1 MNLSEQINNQMKQA
15 MKAKDQ
21 SSLRGLRAIKA
32 ALLLLQTQEGGGEVT
47 EKDEME
53 ALVKMAKQRKDSI
66 RIFNEQGRSDL
77 SKIEEEELFIIEKFL
92 PAQLSPEE
100 IENEVKS
107 IISQLGATSMKDMGK
122 VMGMANGKLKGKADG
137 KLIADMVKGLL
148 AG

>member
-1 MNLSEQINNQMKQA
+1 MSLSEQINYQMKQA

-21 SSLRGLRAIKA
+21 STLRGLRAIKA

>member
-1 MNLSEQINNQMKQA
+1 MKQA

-21 SSLRGLRAIKA
+21 STLRGLRAIKA

>member
-1 MNLSEQINNQMKQA
+1 MSLSEQINDQMKQA

-21 SSLRGLRAIKA
+21 SKLRGLRAIKA